1 MLWVNTS
8 LPQKI
13 LVYTIPK
20 IFEKLLEPYC
30 QLFSARVWHHAQVL
44 LVGAIL
50 SPMQRTVA
58 AAIRVMG
65 LSESRHFIN
74 YHRVLSRAVWSSRK
88 ASQTL
93 LVQTIAVFA
102 ASSVIVLGLDDTIE
116 RRRGKKIAAKGIY
129 RDPVRS
135 SHGHFV
141 KASGLR
147 WLSLMVLV
155 NIPWAGRVWALP
167 FLTVLAPSERFARE
181 RGHRHKSLTDWARQM
196 LLQVWRWL
204 PHRQLVVVADSSFAA
219 LELLFALS
227 QMQSPVHMVTRL
239 RLDAALYQPPLLRQP
254 KQMGRPRKVGKRLP
268 TLKALLEN
276 PYTPWQSVIVR
287 DWYGHG
293 EYTLQIASHTAVWYH
308 TGLPALPI
316 RWVLV
321 KDPKGK
327 FESQALLCTN
337 LSAQPIQILQWFRQ
351 RWQVEVT
358 FEEVRSHLGV
368 ETQRQWSEKAILRT
382 TPALL
387 ALFSIVV
394 ILAHQEQTQHE
405 FNLPNTAWYR
415 KSLPTFA
422 DALALVRQQLWQF
435 RLFQLSDGET
445 DSVNVPRAFFNCWSD
460 LLCYAA

>member
-1 MLWVNTS
+1 M
-8 LPQKI
+8 
-13 LVYTIPK
+13 YTIPE
-20 IFEKLLEPYC
+20 IFETIIEPYC
-30 QLFSARVWHHAQVL
+30 QLFSDRVWHHAQVL

-50 SPMQRTVA
+50 SPMQRTVTA
-58 AAIRVMG
+58 AMRVMG

-88 ASQTL
+88 ASQIL
-93 LVQTIAVFA
+93 LVQLIAVFA
-102 ASSVIVLGLDDTIE
+102 ASGVIVLGLDDTIE

-147 WLSLMVLV
+147 WLSLMMLV
-155 NIPWAGRVWALP
+155 DIPWAGRVWALP
-167 FLTVLAPSERFARE
+167 FLTVLAPSERYDQQ
-181 RGHRHKSLTDWARQM
+181 RGRRHKCLTDWARQM
-196 LLQVWRWL
+196 LLQVRRWL

-219 LELLFALS
+219 LELLFGLS
-227 QMQSPVHMVTRL
+227 QMKSPLHIVTRL
-239 RLDAALYQPPLLRQP
+239 RLDAALYQPAPPRQP

-268 TLKALLEN
+268 TLKALIEN
-276 PYTPWQSVIVR
+276 PYTPWQTVVVK

-293 EYTLQIASHTAVWYH
+293 DYTLQIASHTAVWYH

-316 RWVLV
+316 RWVLI
-321 KDPKGK
+321 KDPKNK
-327 FESQALLCTN
+327 FEPQALLCTD
-337 LSAQPIQILQWFRQ
+337 LSAQPMEILQWFRQ

-358 FEEVRSHLGV
+358 FEEVRTHLGV
-368 ETQRQWSEKAILRT
+368 ETQRQWSNLAILRT

-394 ILAHQEQTQHE
+394 MLANQVQTQHP
-405 FNLPNTAWYR
+405 FNLPNTAWYH
-415 KSLPTFA
+415 KSFPTFA
-422 DALALVRQQLWQF
+422 DALAMVRQQLWQF
-435 RLFQLSDGET
+435 RLFQLSNRET
-445 DSVNVPRAFFNCWSD
+445 DTVNVPRTFFKSWFD